1 MATLKQI
8 RRRIR
13 SVQSTKQITK
23 AMEMVAAAK
32 LRRAQSKAESARP
45 YAKTMEHVLSNLTGA
60 ARSLAHPL
68 FEARETERVMLAVV
82 SSDKGLC
89 GSFNANVIRRAE
101 ERVGELGLEPEKID
115 LVPMGRRGWQYFR
128 RRHWEMPGAIDQL
141 GDQIDLE
148 LIQRIGRYATESF
161 LTGQVDRVEFV
172 YTRFVTTSKRIVEVA
187 PLIPIV
193 PETEEEGGGTPYI
206 FEPDAEEIF
215 EVLLPR
221 YVRTRILSVIAD
233 SLASEHSARMISM
246 GNATKNADEMIAN
259 LTLTSNKLRQAAI
272 TGELLEIVGGAVALE

>member
-45 YAKTMEHVLSNLTGA
+45 YAKTMEHVLSNLSSA
-60 ARSLAHPL
+60 ARSLSHPL
-68 FEARETERVMLAVV
+68 FEVRETERVMLAVI

-89 GSFNANVIRRAE
+89 GSFNANVLRRAE
-101 ERVGELGLEPEKID
+101 ERIRELGLEPEQID
-115 LVPMGRRGWQYFR
+115 LVPVGRRGWQYFR
-128 RRHWEMPGAIDQL
+128 RRHWKVPGAVDRL
-141 GDQIDLE
+141 GDQIDLD
-148 LIQRIGRYATESF
+148 LVQRIGRYATESF
-161 LTGQVDRVEFV
+161 LSGQVDRVEFV
-172 YTRFVTTSKRIVEVA
+172 YTRFVTTAKRTVEIV
-187 PLIPIV
+187 PLLPIV
-193 PETEEEGGGTPYI
+193 PESEEEADVPYI
-206 FEPDAEEIF
+206 FEPDAEEVF
-215 EVLLPR
+215 EALLPR
-221 YVRTRILSVIAD
+221 YVRTQILSVIAD

-259 LTLTSNKLRQAAI
+259 LTLTANKLRQAAI
-272 TGELLEIVGGAVALE
+272 TGELLEIVGGAAALE